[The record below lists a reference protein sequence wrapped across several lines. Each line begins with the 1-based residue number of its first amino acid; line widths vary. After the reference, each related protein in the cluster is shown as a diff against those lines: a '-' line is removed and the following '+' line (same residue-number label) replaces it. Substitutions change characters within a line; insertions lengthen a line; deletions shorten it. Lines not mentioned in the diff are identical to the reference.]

1 MRNRH
6 RAVALAAA
14 LLLAASHPAL
24 VRAEA
29 DTSSSSDGL
38 GRLMRYSACALATF
52 LATTPTSMGQALIG
66 CGLIYLDEV
75 GSSNP

>member
-1 MRNRH
+1 MRNRL
-6 RAVALAAA
+6 RVVVWCAA
-14 LLLAASHPAL
+14 LMLASSLPAS
-24 VRAEA
+24 VRAA
-29 DTSSSSDGL
+29 DTSTTNDGL

-75 GSSNP
+75 PDSNP